1 MSNKRKPRRKKPRPF
16 SRQAALV
23 VQTFGELYCM
33 SVKDLLIQEG
43 KTQEEADAFVT
54 KALEMVNDALN
65 INK

>member
-33 SVKDLLIQEG
+33 SVKDLLIQDG
-43 KTQEEADAFVT
+43 KTQEEADAFNT
-54 KALEMVNDALN
+54 KALEIVNILLES
-65 INK
+65 NK